1 MIMSELT
8 ANLVKSSLQKLKN
21 PQQAKLLS
29 GYFKTGKGQYGE
41 GDIFLGVMVPKQ
53 RQVAK
58 NFSQLPLKE
67 IATLLKSPVHEH
79 RFTALAILV
88 GRFKKLQNNK
98 SILEIQQKQ
107 IVDFYLKNAKH
118 INNWDLVDSSAPY
131 ILGHYLLGQYLSS
144 TAAQQ
149 SAVKKIKSMAKSKNL
164 WERRMAVVATFPF
177 IQQKIFQPSLDLA
190 TQLMGDPHDLI
201 HKAVGW
207 MLREVG
213 KKDRDSLLCLLQ
225 THAHKMPRIMLR
237 YALERQDERTRKFY
251 LSQTRT

>member
-1 MIMSELT
+1 MQASEVKT
-8 ANLVKSSLQKLKN
+8 ALKKLANPKQAQLLQ
-21 PQQAKLLS
+21 

-58 NFSQLPLKE
+58 DFSQLPLKE

-79 RFTALAILV
+79 RFTALAVLV
-88 GRFKKLQNNK
+88 GKFKKLQRNK

-131 ILGHYLLGQYLSS
+131 ILGHYLLGQYL
-144 TAAQQ
+144 TTNAGRQ
-149 SAVKKIKSMAKSKNL
+149 SAVKKITAMAKSKNL
-164 WERRMAVVATFPF
+164 WERRMAIVATFPF

-190 TQLMGDPHDLI
+190 VQLIRDPHDLI
-201 HKAVGW
+201 HKATGW

-213 KKDRDSLLCLLQ
+213 KKDEKILLKFLNQYAQ
-225 THAHKMPRIMLR
+225 TLHRTCLR
-237 YALERQDERTRKFY
+237 YTVERLGKKRKRVYFKK
-251 LSQTRT
+251 